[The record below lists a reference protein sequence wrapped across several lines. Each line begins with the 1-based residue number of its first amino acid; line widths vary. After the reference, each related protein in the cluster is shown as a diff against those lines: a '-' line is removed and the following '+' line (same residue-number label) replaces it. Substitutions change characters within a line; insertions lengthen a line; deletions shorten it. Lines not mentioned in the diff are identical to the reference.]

1 MYILTMN
8 KQILYI
14 LSLMGLLSFA
24 ACTNEENP
32 LLSEETGEIRFSV
45 VDTTEVEITTKASLN
60 FDVNEFKVSLS
71 RGDEPIF
78 TNKRYGD
85 IEGSSITCSASPDYV
100 LTVESCSEAEAES
113 ANQGWGQA
121 RATGKEE
128 FTVAANESKT
138 VTVNCGLANSSVSVD
153 FSDYITSMFSEYSIK
168 IYDATTDDA
177 TNRTFT
183 FNETNYQFKTAYFNV
198 GESGRELAFEIKLP
212 HFENPY
218 IGSDNNTEKKI
229 ITIEPSKN
237 YKFSVKVEGEGS
249 STKVTLGITVDGTL
263 LEEISL
269 TEKINPYQ

>member
-1 MYILTMN
+1 MY

-14 LSLMGLLSFA
+14 LSLMGLLSFV
-24 ACTNEENP
+24 ACTNEENS

-45 VDTTEVEITTKASLN
+45 VDTTEVEITTKASHSFN
-60 FDVNEFKVSLS
+60 VDEFKVSLS
-71 RGDEPIF
+71 RGDESIF
-78 TNKRYGD
+78 TNTRYGD
-85 IEGSSITCSASPDYV
+85 IKGSTMTCSASSDYV
-100 LTVESCSEAEAES
+100 LTVESCTEDEAES

-121 RATGKEE
+121 RTTGEEE
-128 FTVAANESKT
+128 FAVAANESKT
-138 VTVNCGLANSSVSVD
+138 VTVNCGMANSSVSVD

-198 GESGRELAFEIKLP
+198 GESGRKLAFEIKLP

-237 YKFSVKVEGEGS
+237 YKFSVKVEGEGT
-249 STKVTLGITVDGTL
+249 STNVTLDIEVDGTL
-263 LEEISL
+263 RDKISS

>member
-1 MYILTMN
+1 MH

-32 LLSEETGEIRFSV
+32 LLSEEMGEIRFSV

-60 FDVNEFKVSLS
+60 FDVDEFSVSLS

-78 TNKRYGD
+78 SNKKYGD
-85 IEGSSITCSASPDYV
+85 IAGSVMTCSASSDYV
-100 LTVESCSEAEAES
+100 LTAESCTEAEAES

-121 RATGKEE
+121 RVSGKES
-128 FTVAANESKT
+128 FAVAANESKT
-138 VTVNCGLANSSVSVD
+138 VTVSCGLANSSVSVD

-168 IYDATTDDA
+168 IYDATTDDPTSRA
-177 TNRTFT
+177 FT

-218 IGSDNNTEKKI
+218 IGSDNNAEKKI

>member
-1 MYILTMN
+1 MIMN

-14 LSLMGLLSFA
+14 LSLMGLLSFS

-45 VDTTEVEITTKASLN
+45 VDTTDVEITTKASLN

-85 IEGSSITCSASPDYV
+85 IEGSTVTCSASPDYV
-100 LTVESCSEAEAES
+100 LTVESCTEAEAES

-138 VTVNCGLANSSVSVD
+138 VTVNCGLANSSVDVD
-153 FSDYITSMFSEYSIK
+153 FSDYITSMFSAYSIE
-168 IYDATTDDA
+168 IHATDATS
-177 TNRTFT
+177 RTFT
-183 FNETNYQFKTAYFNV
+183 FNENNYQFKTAYFNV
-198 GESGRELAFEIKLP
+198 GEKRELTYTVTLP
-212 HFENPY
+212 SPY
-218 IGSDNNTEKKI
+218 KVYTEKLEI
-229 ITIEPSKN
+229 APSKS
-237 YKFSVKVEGEGS
+237 YKLSVKVGGEGT
-249 STKVTLGITVDGTL
+249 STNVTLGITVDGTL
-263 LEEISL
+263 LDEISL
-269 TEKINPYQ
+269 TEKINPYS

>member
-1 MYILTMN
+1 MH
-8 KQILYI
+8 KQILYT
-14 LSLMGLLSFA
+14 LSLMGLLSFV
-24 ACTNEENP
+24 ACTNEENS

-60 FDVNEFKVSLS
+60 FDVDEFKVSLS

-85 IEGSSITCSASPDYV
+85 IEGSTMNCSASPDYV
-100 LTVESCSEAEAES
+100 LTVESCTEDEAES

-128 FTVAANESKT
+128 FAVAANESKT
-138 VTVNCGLANSSVSVD
+138 VTVNCGMANSSVSVD

-168 IYDATTDDA
+168 IYDATDDA

-198 GESGRELAFEIKLP
+198 GESGRKLAFEIKLP
-212 HFENPY
+212 NFENSY
-218 IGSDNNTEKKI
+218 TGSDNDTEKTI

-237 YKFSVKVEGEGS
+237 YKFSVKVEGEGT
-249 STKVTLGITVDGTL
+249 STNVTLDIEVNGTL
-263 LEEISL
+263 RDEISS

>member
-60 FDVNEFKVSLS
+60 FNVDEFKVSLS
-71 RGDEPIF
+71 RRDEPIF
-78 TNKRYGD
+78 TNTYGN
-85 IEGSSITCSASPDYV
+85 IKGSTINCSASPDYV
-100 LTVESCSEAEAES
+100 LTVESCTEAEAES

-128 FTVAANESKT
+128 FAVAANESKT

-153 FSDYITSMFSEYSIK
+153 FSDYITSMFSNYSIE
-168 IYDATTDDA
+168 IHATDATS
-177 TNRTFT
+177 RTFT
-183 FNETNYQFKTAYFNV
+183 FNETNYQFKTAYYNV
-198 GESGRELAFEIKLP
+198 GESGRKLDYTVTLP
-212 HFENPY
+212 SLKKPY
-218 IGSDNNTEKKI
+218 TGTL
-229 ITIEPSKN
+229 TLEPSKS
-237 YKFSVKVEGEGS
+237 YKLSVKAEGEGT
-249 STKVTLGITVDGTL
+249 STTATIKVSVDGTL
-263 LEEISL
+263 LKEEIQ
-269 TEKINPYQ
+269 TEGINPYQ